1 MFEIWH
7 TKSYFC
13 FALFSKCYLNLSVH
27 HWLLIWIDLIF
38 LFLFYFPVNTFSY
51 VLFQCVKDLHFSKT
65 EPQVW
70 CVIVRLQLLTDL
82 SVTCLNVFL
91 VTALCF
97 SVFCP
102 SWFCVAAAFI
112 LFEKSG
118 FLSSV
123 HLCVC
128 PYKILYA
135 WFYGVTFF
143 FRYLLMSCNNTE
155 FSSMLATLC
164 KFLSFMPTIALSY
177 EKFFYRSSDVGITV
191 CCLVHRHYFYLILN
205 KKKYFS

>member
-1 MFEIWH
+1 MSNVPNLTHRILFL
-7 TKSYFC
+7 FC
-13 FALFSKCYLNLSVH
+13 FVFLNLTMR

-38 LFLFYFPVNTFSY
+38 LFLSYFPVNTFSY
-51 VLFQCVKDLHFSKT
+51 VLFQYVKDLSFSKT

-97 SVFCP
+97 SFFCP

-112 LFEKSG
+112 LFEKSV

-143 FRYLLMSCNNTE
+143 L
-155 FSSMLATLC
+155 
-164 KFLSFMPTIALSY
+164 
-177 EKFFYRSSDVGITV
+177 GI
-191 CCLVHRHYFYLILN
+191 C
-205 KKKYFS
+205 